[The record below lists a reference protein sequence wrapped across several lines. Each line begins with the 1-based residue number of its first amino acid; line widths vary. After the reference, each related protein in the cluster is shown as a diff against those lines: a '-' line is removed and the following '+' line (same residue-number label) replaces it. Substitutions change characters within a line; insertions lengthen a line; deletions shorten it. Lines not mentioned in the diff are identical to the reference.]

1 MLLSIVIEFCL
12 WASVW
17 LGAGAAWPLH
27 KQAQNYRWGEWWK
40 HAYWC
45 YLMCHQGSRASSCF
59 FSYLFSPSFP
69 SPFLPCPFFSLS
81 IPPPPPLG
89 LFTPSFSF
97 SLPLPISLVCI
108 LPWSQGVSGCRT
120 ELLPASYPPPHSSL
134 PHASVQLSTTT
145 GIQHPTDLSH
155 SKHSARA
162 LVSGCGWS
170 RNVSHDL
177 ECDWLW
183 LIDLVFVVGVDLASS
198 TLVLSVHSHAAT
210 WNNWSLGMKLV
221 ISYQL
226 SSPFHLASSSLDQW
240 TRLQSRTR

>member
-1 MLLSIVIEFCL
+1 
-12 WASVW
+12 
-17 LGAGAAWPLH
+17 
-27 KQAQNYRWGEWWK
+27 
-40 HAYWC
+40 
-45 YLMCHQGSRASSCF
+45 MCHQGSRASSCF

-162 LVSGCGWS
+162 FSKWVW
-170 RNVSHDL
+170 L
-177 ECDWLW
+177 ESEC
-183 LIDLVFVVGVDLASS
+183 V
-198 TLVLSVHSHAAT
+198 TCP
-210 WNNWSLGMKLV
+210 GM
-221 ISYQL
+221 
-226 SSPFHLASSSLDQW
+226 
-240 TRLQSRTR
+240 